1 MHAPSLPAIL
11 LILLVVIIFF
21 GGKGKLSGM
30 MTDLAQGIKGFKKG
44 LAEEEQKPS
53 DAVQVNDNRTID
65 AEVKPKTTRT
75 RGKTKT

>member
-11 LILLVVIIFF
+11 LILLVVIVFF

-44 LAEEEQKPS
+44 LAEEEQKPT
-53 DAVQVNDNRTID
+53 DAPQVNDARTID
-65 AEVKPKTTRT
+65 AEVKPKVTKS
-75 RGKTKT
+75 RGKKT